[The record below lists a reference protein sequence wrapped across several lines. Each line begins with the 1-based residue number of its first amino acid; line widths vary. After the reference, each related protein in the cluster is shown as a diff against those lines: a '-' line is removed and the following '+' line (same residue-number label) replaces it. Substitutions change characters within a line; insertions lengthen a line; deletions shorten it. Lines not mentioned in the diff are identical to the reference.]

1 MYDLPAAFSY
11 ITRVTNKK
19 IHYIGHSQGTLI
31 MFIALS
37 SNLKTVSD
45 NLLSFHAFGPVAYLN
60 QQKSKLMSTMS
71 KTDLATILYV
81 QP

>member
-1 MYDLPAAFSY
+1 MAMHDLPAAFSY

-37 SNLKTVSD
+37 SNLKIVSD

-60 QQKSKLMSTMS
+60 QQKSKLMSTMA

-81 QP
+81 